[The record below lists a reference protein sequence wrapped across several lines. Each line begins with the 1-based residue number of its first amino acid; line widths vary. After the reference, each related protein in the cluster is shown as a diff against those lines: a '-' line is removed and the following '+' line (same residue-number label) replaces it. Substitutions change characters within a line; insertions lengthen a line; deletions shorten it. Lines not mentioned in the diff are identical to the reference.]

1 MIEWEFLAPMIVMV
15 TLIITTGG
23 VVLLRPLTKRLV
35 ELLEVTTREKSNP
48 RVQGDSE
55 VIRDL
60 LETMNS
66 RLALLEER
74 QDFAERLL
82 TERSGTPRSH
92 DG

>member
-15 TLIITTGG
+15 TLIVTTGG

-35 ELLEVTTREKSNP
+35 KLLEVTTREKANP
-48 RVQGDSE
+48 QVQGDSD
-55 VIRDL
+55 VMRDL

-74 QDFAERLL
+74 QDFTERLL
-82 TERSGTPRSH
+82 TEKSESRNR
-92 DG
+92 

>member
-1 MIEWEFLAPMIVMV
+1 MIMAV

-23 VVLLRPLTKRLV
+23 VVLLRPLIKRLV
-35 ELLEVTTREKSNP
+35 ELIDVTTREKANP
-48 RVQGDSE
+48 RVRSDSE

-66 RLALLEER
+66 RLALLEEP
-74 QDFAERLL
+74 QDFAEGLL
-82 TERSGTPRSH
+82 AEKPKAPQSN

>member
-1 MIEWEFLAPMIVMV
+1 MIEWEILAPMIVAV

-35 ELLEVTTREKSNP
+35 ELIDVTTRQKANP
-48 RVQGDSE
+48 RVQSDSE

-82 TERSGTPRSH
+82 AEKPKAPQSN

>member
-15 TLIITTGG
+15 TLIVTTGG

-35 ELLEVTTREKSNP
+35 ELLEATTREKANP
-48 RVQGDSE
+48 QVQGDSD
-55 VIRDL
+55 VMRDL

-74 QDFAERLL
+74 QDFTERLL
-82 TERSGTPRSH
+82 TEKSESRNR
-92 DG
+92 

>member
-15 TLIITTGG
+15 TLIVTTGG

-35 ELLEVTTREKSNP
+35 ELLEVTTREKANP

-82 TERSGTPRSH
+82 TERSGTPQSH

>member
-15 TLIITTGG
+15 TLIVTTGG

-35 ELLEVTTREKSNP
+35 ELLEVTTREKANP
-48 RVQGDSE
+48 QVQGDSD
-55 VIRDL
+55 VMRDL

-74 QDFAERLL
+74 QDFTERLL
-82 TERSGTPRSH
+82 TEKSESRNR
-92 DG
+92 

>member
-1 MIEWEFLAPMIVMV
+1 MIEWEFLAAMIVMV
-15 TLIITTGG
+15 TLIVTTGG

-35 ELLEVTTREKSNP
+35 ELLEVTTREKANP

-82 TERSGTPRSH
+82 TERSGTPQSH

>member
-35 ELLEVTTREKSNP
+35 ELLEVTTREKANP
-48 RVQGDSE
+48 RVQRDSE

-82 TERSGTPRSH
+82 TERSGTPQSH

>member
-1 MIEWEFLAPMIVMV
+1 MIEWEFLAPMIVLV
-15 TLIITTGG
+15 TLIVTTGG

-35 ELLEVTTREKSNP
+35 ELLEVTTREKANP
-48 RVQGDSE
+48 QVRSDSE

-60 LETMNS
+60 LETMDS

-82 TERSGTPRSH
+82 SESKGQQSQ